1 MQLLTAKNRCIL
13 DEKQFSL
20 KKLKKCI
27 FSKMQVCTCIYYKRN
42 IYYINLYTCIIS
54 THLTGRYWTIG
65 DVTFGKNDNR
75 TQSQFFEQKMA
86 AVKTAGA
93 DYLESLPNTIIK
105 RLCIYLYVCMHLN
118 MYIYIYMMCV
128 CVCHYLYIIY
138 IVIVMIIKIMIMMII
153 IIIYVPS
160 ENIVIKTITEKPEK
174 LKTLIWTIIRNNHRS
189 IC

>member
-1 MQLLTAKNRCIL
+1 MYSFLTNMQLLTAKNRCIL

-42 IYYINLYTCIIS
+42 IYYINLYMCIIS

-118 MYIYIYMMCV
+118 MYIYIYIMWV
-128 CVCHYLYIIY
+128 CVCLPFTCSFFSSWSTHVYPGKLLFAEHSFVEASDTQRLCHNCQGF
-138 IVIVMIIKIMIMMII
+138 VI
-153 IIIYVPS
+153 
-160 ENIVIKTITEKPEK
+160 
-174 LKTLIWTIIRNNHRS
+174 
-189 IC
+189 